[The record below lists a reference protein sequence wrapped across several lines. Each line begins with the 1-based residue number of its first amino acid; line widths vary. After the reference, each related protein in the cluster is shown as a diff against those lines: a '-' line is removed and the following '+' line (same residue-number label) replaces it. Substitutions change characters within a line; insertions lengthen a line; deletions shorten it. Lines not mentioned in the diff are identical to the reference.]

1 MFERRCGSSTRN
13 DKAYLKHIADA
24 ISDIKCFMRNVT
36 KEEFLENSEKQY
48 AVLRALEIIGEATKN
63 VSKEMKAKHPEVNW
77 SDIAGMRD
85 RLIHQY
91 FGVNLDLVWATV
103 KKDLP
108 ELENQVSEMLRKTRA
123 IECRLSKE

>member
-36 KEEFLENSEKQY
+36 KEEFLENREKQY

-63 VSKEMKAKHPEVNW
+63 VSKEMKATHPEVNW

-123 IECRLSKE
+123 IE

>member
-1 MFERRCGSSTRN
+1 MFERRCGSSMRN
-13 DKAYLKHIADA
+13 DLAYLRHIADA
-24 ISDIKCFMRNVT
+24 ISDIKRFMENFT
-36 KEEFLENSEKQY
+36 KKEFLENKEKQY

-63 VSKEMKAKHPEVNW
+63 LSKEMKTEHPEVNW

-103 KKDLP
+103 KKNLP

-123 IECRLSKE
+123 IE